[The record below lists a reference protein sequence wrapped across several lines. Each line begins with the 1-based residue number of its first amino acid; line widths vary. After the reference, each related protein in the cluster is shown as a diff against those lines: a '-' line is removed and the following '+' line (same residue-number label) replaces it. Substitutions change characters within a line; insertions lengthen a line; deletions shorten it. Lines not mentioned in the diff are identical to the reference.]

1 VHQYGPHIFHTNS
14 AEIWRF
20 VQRYCEFQA
29 YTNTPKARTKSG
41 LYSLPFNMH
50 TFEEFWGITDP
61 EAALKKI
68 YREEAKPRPVNLE
81 EKAVAMVGRELYEEL
96 SLYGNI
102 KLMLYAPKTLL
113 SPWNNRLYTPIYFY
127 VETLGAPLV
136 PDNENITIDYLLP
149 KEILEKNNV
158 AEPEKIAVKNLIKNN
173 LI

>member
-1 VHQYGPHIFHTNS
+1 MNKNVRSYGLIVYQNKILVTNEVINNYH
-14 AEIWRF
+14 ATKFPGGGVEKN
-20 VQRYCEFQA
+20 E
-29 YTNTPKARTKSG
+29 TPTQ
-41 LYSLPFNMH
+41 
-50 TFEEFWGITDP
+50 
-61 EAALKKI
+61 ALK
-68 YREEAKPRPVNLE
+68 
-81 EKAVAMVGRELYEEL
+81 RELYEEL

>member
-1 VHQYGPHIFHTNS
+1 MNENVRSYGLIVYQNKILVTNEVINNYH
-14 AEIWRF
+14 ATKFPGGGVEKN
-20 VQRYCEFQA
+20 E
-29 YTNTPKARTKSG
+29 TPTQ
-41 LYSLPFNMH
+41 
-50 TFEEFWGITDP
+50 
-61 EAALKKI
+61 ALK
-68 YREEAKPRPVNLE
+68 
-81 EKAVAMVGRELYEEL
+81 RELYEEL

-113 SPWNNRLYTPIYFY
+113 SPWNNRLYTPVYFY
-127 VETLGAPLV
+127 VETLGTPLV